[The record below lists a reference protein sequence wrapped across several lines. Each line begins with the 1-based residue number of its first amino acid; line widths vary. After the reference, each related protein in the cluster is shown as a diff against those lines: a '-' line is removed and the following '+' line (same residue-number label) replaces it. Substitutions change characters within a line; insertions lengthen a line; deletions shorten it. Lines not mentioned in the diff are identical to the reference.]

1 MLSKP
6 FLIKLVVALVVITNI
21 GCYNK
26 LNIIASENSYKWAR
40 SKDSIVKK
48 DTLTFIYNQQDSM
61 FGKYQFIVLPGY
73 EGRSLILK
81 RNYSFNEKAWTDV
94 VYPWKTRGINGR
106 WKYDKGKV
114 ILKHFSKKISLKV
127 HQYSWA
133 TFLVPESKAE
143 IFAYEFNKNKYIIDS
158 LASHVSEMRGY
169 EIHRCLSDLRTLC
182 YIRRV
187 KNKFEKFTN

>member
-1 MLSKP
+1 MFSKP
-6 FLIKLVVALVVITNI
+6 FLIKLIIAFVVII
-21 GCYNK
+21 SVGCYNRF
-26 LNIIASENSYKWAR
+26 NIITSENSYKWVR
-40 SKDSIVKK
+40 EKDSIVKK
-48 DTLTFIYNQQDSM
+48 DTLIFIYNQQDSM
-61 FGKYQFIVLPGY
+61 YGNYQFIVLPGY
-73 EGRSLILK
+73 EGRSLILS

-114 ILKHFSKKISLKV
+114 ILKHFYKEIPLKV

-143 IFAYEFNKNKYIIDS
+143 IFAHEFNKNKYIIDS
-158 LASHVSEMRGY
+158 LASHVYEMSGS
-169 EIHRCLSDLRTLC
+169 EIHKCLSDLRTLC

-187 KNKFEKFTN
+187 NNKFEKFTN